1 MANDFWLSGQEVRAA
16 CRAALHDTAD
26 HFVGDVINYADIKC
40 NLPQVA
46 RRLKIEIENGYY
58 EPASLLEVDVPE
70 TRHSVKPVA
79 IVSILDLIA
88 VYAAI
93 MKLTPHLDSKLSP
106 NVLSYRWRPR
116 GIELESSP
124 SPKLQPGNPHREAAT
139 YAAGQYTLKETGG
152 YQAHAA
158 GWLPGRSE
166 YLELARKAAKNYHF
180 CARTEITAFFENIC
194 VNALHGHI
202 RAIVEEIESTDA
214 LALRDA
220 HDLLFRIYKSWAWEK
235 FGEGNR
241 ASFLP
246 QGNRVS
252 KFLANFALLEFDRAM
267 GAAMV
272 ENPNEYIR
280 FADDI
285 IIFTKKEDQ
294 ARRALLACERFL
306 RDSGFDLR
314 SEKTQLMP
322 SNELFDQ
329 EADKWLRKMGDL
341 WTGGESAREFLEE
354 EFPLDDV
361 DNWGGLY
368 FQALDVLRE
377 RDDDFAFGRGLE
389 MFLDNPA
396 HSFLAKNYQYLRH
409 FAAGHSFAGAV
420 VIKLARRG
428 FIFPLHRYYL
438 YRLAAYSREYSPAL
452 KEIALQD
459 ALDESK
465 EWYWRVGALCC
476 LNSFDLGAADLEK
489 IAALAEG
496 QGNPAVVR
504 AALATSWQRPVVDL
518 GDAVKDLMYYYNVGH
533 CEYLPAYFFRVAT
546 EPNLALALIA
556 EIRDA
561 DVYSPDFVDCL
572 HQLDLLKNNGAV
584 RDEFLKVVDEKMSE
598 CEPSWTRLIARLE
611 GIKNCPI
618 YETV

>member
-1 MANDFWLSGQEVRAA
+1 MANDFWLSGEEVRAA
-16 CRAALHDTAD
+16 CRAALQDTAD
-26 HFVGDVINYADIKC
+26 HFVGDVIDYADIKC

-58 EPASLLEVDVPE
+58 EPASLLEVEVPE

-79 IVSILDLIA
+79 ITSILDLIA

-106 NVLSYRWRPR
+106 NVLSYRWRPG
-116 GIELESSP
+116 GIEPESSP
-124 SPKLQPGNPHREAAT
+124 SSKLQPGKPRRQAAT
-139 YAAGQYTLKETGG
+139 YAAGRYMVRDAGE
-152 YQAHAA
+152 YEAHAA
-158 GWLPGRSE
+158 SWLPGRSE

-180 CARTEITAFFENIC
+180 CAKTEITAFLENIS
-194 VNALHGHI
+194 VNALHGHV
-202 RAIVEEIESTDA
+202 RAIVEEVESADA

-220 HDLLFRIYKSWAWEK
+220 QDLLFRIYKSWAWEK
-235 FGEGNR
+235 GGEGNS

-246 QGNRVS
+246 QGHQVS

-267 GAAMV
+267 DAAAV
-272 ENPNEYIR
+272 ENPNGYIR
-280 FADDI
+280 FVDDVM
-285 IIFTKKEDQ
+285 IFTKKEGQ
-294 ARRALLACERFL
+294 ARRALLACEKFL
-306 RDSGFDLR
+306 RESGFDLH

-322 SNELFDQ
+322 ADELFD
-329 EADKWLRKMGDL
+329 EKADKWLRRMADL
-341 WTGGESAREFLEE
+341 WTGGESAREFLEG
-354 EFPLDDV
+354 EFPLEDV
-361 DNWGGLY
+361 DNWGRLY
-368 FQALDVLRE
+368 LQALDVLRE
-377 RDDDFAFGRGLE
+377 RDDDFAFGRALQ

-396 HSFLAKNYQYLRH
+396 HSFLAKNYQYVRH
-409 FAAGHSFAGAV
+409 FAADRSFAGAL

-428 FIFPLHRYYL
+428 FVYPLHRYYL

-496 QGNPAVVR
+496 PAGPAVVR
-504 AALATSWQRPVVDL
+504 AALVTSWQRPVVDL

-546 EPNLALALIA
+546 ESNLALALLA

-561 DVYSPDFVDCL
+561 DVYSPDFVDRL

-584 RDEFLKVVDEKMSE
+584 RDEFLKVVDEKMSD

>member
-1 MANDFWLSGQEVRAA
+1 MANEFWLSGEEVRAA

-46 RRLKIEIENGYY
+46 RRLKIELENGYY
-58 EPASLLEVDVPE
+58 EPASLLEVEVPE

-79 IVSILDLIA
+79 IISILDLIA

-106 NVLSYRWRPR
+106 NVLSYRWRPG

-124 SPKLQPGNPHREAAT
+124 SSKLQPGNPHGEAAA
-139 YAAGQYTLKETGG
+139 YAAGRYTVKEAGERE
-152 YQAHAA
+152 AHAA

-166 YLELARKAAKNYHF
+166 YLELAREAARKYHF
-180 CARTEITAFFENIC
+180 CAKAGITAFLENIS
-194 VNALHGHI
+194 VKALHGHI
-202 RAIVEEIESTDA
+202 RGIVEEIQGAEGP
-214 LALRDA
+214 ALRDA
-220 HDLLFRIYKSWAWEK
+220 QDLLFRIYKSWAWEK
-235 FGEGNR
+235 GGDGNR
-241 ASFLP
+241 ARLLP
-246 QGNRVS
+246 QGHQVS

-267 GAAMV
+267 DAAAV
-272 ENPNEYIR
+272 GDPNEYIR

-306 RDSGFDLR
+306 RESGFDLQ
-314 SEKTQLMP
+314 SEKTRLVP
-322 SNELFDQ
+322 AGELFD
-329 EADKWLRKMGDL
+329 EKADKWLRKMADL
-341 WTGGESAREFLEE
+341 WTGGESAREFLEG
-354 EFPLDDV
+354 EFPTDDV
-361 DNWGGLY
+361 DNWGRLY

-377 RDDDFAFGRGLE
+377 RDDDFAFGRALQT
-389 MFLDNPA
+389 FLDNPA

-409 FAAGHSFAGAV
+409 FAADRSFAGAV

-428 FIFPLHRYYL
+428 FVFPLHRYYL

-489 IAALAEG
+489 IAALTEG
-496 QGNPAVVR
+496 GGNPAVVR
-504 AALATSWQRPVVDL
+504 AALVTSWQRPVVDL

-546 EPNLALALIA
+546 ERNLALALLA
-556 EIRDA
+556 EIRDV
-561 DVYSPDFVDCL
+561 DVYSPDFVDNL

-584 RDEFLKVVDEKMSE
+584 REEFLKVVAEKMSE

>member
-1 MANDFWLSGQEVRAA
+1 MASDFWLSGEEVQAA

-26 HFVGDVINYADIKC
+26 HLVGDVINHADIKC

-46 RRLKIEIENGYY
+46 RRLKIEIENGFY
-58 EPASLLEVDVPE
+58 EPASLLEVEVPE
-70 TRHSVKPVA
+70 TRHSVKPVS
-79 IVSILDLIA
+79 IIYILDLIA

-93 MKLTPHLDSKLSP
+93 TKLTPHLDSRLSP
-106 NVLSYRWRPR
+106 NVLSYRWRP
-116 GIELESSP
+116 GGMELESAPP
-124 SPKLQPGNPHREAAT
+124 SVPQPGKPARELVT
-139 YAAGQYTLKETGG
+139 YAAGPYTVEDAGE
-152 YQAHAA
+152 YEVNPA

-166 YLELARKAAKNYHF
+166 YLELARKAAQNYRF
-180 CARTEITAFFENIC
+180 CAKTGITAFFENIC
-194 VNALHGHI
+194 VKALHDHV
-202 RAIVEEIESTDA
+202 RAIVEEVESTDA

-220 HDLLFRIYKSWAWEK
+220 EDLLFRIYKSWAWEK
-235 FGEGNR
+235 GGEGNR

-246 QGNRVS
+246 QGNYVS

-267 GAAMV
+267 DTAAV
-272 ENPNEYIR
+272 EDPTEYIR

-306 RDSGFDLR
+306 RESGFDLR

-322 SNELFDQ
+322 ANELFD
-329 EADKWLRKMGDL
+329 EKADKWLRKMGDL
-341 WTGGESAREFLEE
+341 WTGGESAREFLEK

-361 DNWGGLY
+361 DNWGRLY

-377 RDDDFAFGRGLE
+377 RDDDFASGRALQ

-396 HSFLAKNYQYLRH
+396 HPFLAKNYQYLKH
-409 FAAGHSFAGAV
+409 FAADHSFAGAI

-428 FIFPLHRYYL
+428 FTFPLHRYYL

-459 ALDESK
+459 ALDASK

-476 LNSFDLGAADLEK
+476 LNSFDLGAADREK
-489 IAALAEG
+489 IAALTEDRA
-496 QGNPAVVR
+496 NPAVVR
-504 AALATSWQRPVVDL
+504 AALVTSWQQPVVDL

-546 EPNLALALIA
+546 EPNLARALLA

-561 DVYSPDFVDCL
+561 DVYSPDFVDRL

-584 RDEFLKVVDEKMSE
+584 REEFLKVVDEKMSE
-598 CEPSWTRLIARLE
+598 CDPSWTRLIARLE
-611 GIKNCPI
+611 GIKSCPI
-618 YETV
+618 YEGV

>member
-1 MANDFWLSGQEVRAA
+1 MANDFWLSGEEVRAA

-26 HFVGDVINYADIKC
+26 HLVGDVINHADIKC

-79 IVSILDLIA
+79 IISIIDLIA

-106 NVLSYRWRPR
+106 NVLSYRWRPG

-124 SPKLQPGNPHREAAT
+124 SSKLQPGKLRREAAT
-139 YAAGQYTLKETGG
+139 YAAGRHMVKETGE
-152 YQAHAA
+152 YEAHAA
-158 GWLPGRSE
+158 GWLTGRSE
-166 YLELARKAAKNYHF
+166 YLELARKAARNYHF
-180 CARTEITAFFENIC
+180 CAKTEITAFLENIS
-194 VNALHGHI
+194 VNALNGHV
-202 RAIVEEIESTDA
+202 RAIVEEVESADA

-220 HDLLFRIYKSWAWEK
+220 QELLFRIYKSWAWERG
-235 FGEGNR
+235 GEGDR

-246 QGNRVS
+246 QGHQVS

-267 GAAMV
+267 DAAV
-272 ENPNEYIR
+272 IEDPNEHIR
-280 FADDI
+280 FVDYI
-285 IIFTKKEDQ
+285 MIFTKKEDQ

-306 RDSGFDLR
+306 RESGFDLH

-322 SNELFDQ
+322 ADELFD
-329 EADKWLRKMGDL
+329 EKADKWLRKMADL

-361 DNWGGLY
+361 DNWGRLY

-377 RDDDFAFGRGLE
+377 RDDDSAFGRALQT
-389 MFLDNPA
+389 FLDNPA

-409 FAAGHSFAGAV
+409 FAADRSFAGAV

-489 IAALAEG
+489 IAALTDGRAS
-496 QGNPAVVR
+496 PAVMR
-504 AALATSWQRPVVDL
+504 AALVTSWQRPVVDL

-546 EPNLALALIA
+546 EPNLALALLA

-561 DVYSPDFVDCL
+561 DVYSPDFVDYL

-584 RDEFLKVVDEKMSE
+584 RDEFLKVVDEKMSD

>member
-1 MANDFWLSGQEVRAA
+1 MANEFWLSGEEVRAA

-46 RRLKIEIENGYY
+46 RRLKIELENGYY
-58 EPASLLEVDVPE
+58 EPASLLEVEVPE

-79 IVSILDLIA
+79 IISILDLIA

-106 NVLSYRWRPR
+106 NVLSYRWRPG

-124 SPKLQPGNPHREAAT
+124 SSKLRAGNPHGEAAA
-139 YAAGQYTLKETGG
+139 YAAGRYTVKEAGERE
-152 YQAHAA
+152 AHAA

-166 YLELARKAAKNYHF
+166 YLELAREAARKYHF
-180 CARTEITAFFENIC
+180 CAKAGITAFLENIS

-202 RAIVEEIESTDA
+202 RGIVEEIQGAEGP
-214 LALRDA
+214 ALRDA
-220 HDLLFRIYKSWAWEK
+220 QDLLFRIYKSWAWEK
-235 FGEGNR
+235 GGDGNR
-241 ASFLP
+241 ARLLP
-246 QGNRVS
+246 QGHQVS

-267 GAAMV
+267 DAAAV
-272 ENPNEYIR
+272 EDPNEYIR

-306 RDSGFDLR
+306 RESGFDLQ
-314 SEKTQLMP
+314 SEKTRLVP
-322 SNELFDQ
+322 AGELFDDK
-329 EADKWLRKMGDL
+329 ADKWLRKMADL
-341 WTGGESAREFLEE
+341 WTGGESAREFLEG
-354 EFPLDDV
+354 EFPTDDV
-361 DNWGGLY
+361 DNWGRLY

-377 RDDDFAFGRGLE
+377 RDDDFAFGRALQA
-389 MFLDNPA
+389 FLDNPA

-409 FAAGHSFAGAV
+409 FAADRSFAGAV

-428 FIFPLHRYYL
+428 FVFPMHRYYL

-489 IAALAEG
+489 IAALTEG
-496 QGNPAVVR
+496 GGNPAVVR
-504 AALATSWQRPVVDL
+504 AALVTSWQRPVVDL

-546 EPNLALALIA
+546 ERNLALALLA
-556 EIRDA
+556 EIRDV
-561 DVYSPDFVDCL
+561 DVYSPDFVDNL

-584 RDEFLKVVDEKMSE
+584 REEFLKVVAEKMSE